1 MTDYG
6 LIPNSRARCWIF
18 QSQIDRGLILG
29 IYNSEQLHLWGGFA
43 VTGVAVSWLFAL
55 CGYLWGKAG
64 VQGTN
69 HIRAWGLDLDY
80 FFFSIRRFFVLSL
93 LFLCRFAQFCIG
105 YIPNDQRPG
114 HTDRLSD

>member
-1 MTDYG
+1 MRVSYRTRKLDVG
-6 LIPNSRARCWIF
+6 FFNPKLAE
-18 QSQIDRGLILG
+18 DLKLG

-80 FFFSIRRFFVLSL
+80 FFFSIRQFFVLLL
-93 LFLCRFAQFCIG
+93 LFLCRFLQFCTE
-105 YIPNDQRPG
+105 YIPNDQRPRHSG
-114 HTDRLSD
+114 RLSD